1 MSEST
6 TGEVA
11 VTGEGTWVT
20 SRIAGKGFET
30 GIHSRT
36 HDFVADEPIAVGGT
50 DKGPTPYELL
60 LSALGSCT
68 AMTLRVY
75 ADRKGWPLQ
84 SAAVHLRSAR
94 SHERDCEQCETKK
107 VDIGR
112 IERKVELDGPLT
124 DEQRARLMS
133 IADRCPV
140 KQTLERGI
148 RVESADALSL

>member
-1 MSEST
+1 MSDSNS
-6 TGEVA
+6 GEVS
-11 VTGEGTWVT
+11 VTGEDRWVT
-20 SRIAGKGFET
+20 SRVAGAGFET
-30 GIHSRT
+30 MIHSRS
-36 HDFVADEPIAVGGT
+36 HDFVADEPVAVGGT

-68 AMTLRVY
+68 AMTLRIY
-75 ADRKGWPLQ
+75 ADRKGWPLE

-133 IADRCPV
+133 IVDRCPV

-148 RVESADALSL
+148 RVDAVDAVSL

>member
-1 MSEST
+1 MSDSS
-6 TGEVA
+6 TGEVS
-11 VTGEGTWVT
+11 VTGEGRWVT
-20 SRIAGKGFET
+20 SRVAATGFET
-30 GIHSRT
+30 RVHARS

-68 AMTLRVY
+68 AMTLRIY
-75 ADRKGWPLQ
+75 ADRKGWPLE

-94 SHERDCEQCETKK
+94 SHAQDCEQCETKR

-133 IADRCPV
+133 IVDRCPV

-148 RVESADALSL
+148 HVEAVDSLSL